1 MTIDRGRH
9 WEKTRTEALNGDRN
23 ALKKEGRLFVLLLR
37 MNVIAT
43 LQSIDFKVAATAK
56 SCRESE
62 SESRSS
68 KVDCQNMME
77 NYI

>member
-43 LQSIDFKVAATAK
+43 L
-56 SCRESE
+56 
-62 SESRSS
+62 
-68 KVDCQNMME
+68 
-77 NYI
+77 